1 MKLNERIEQ
10 SIQFGAK
17 EIKIRKE
24 VYNKLNEETK
34 RLLKLNNVKITF
46 DDSVKEFQSI
56 FQGGNKWIEKTLKIT
71 NTIKYGLKT
80 RWII

>member
-10 SIQFGAK
+10 SIILGAK

-34 RLLKLNNVKITF
+34 NLLKLNNVKITF
-46 DDSVKEFQSI
+46 DGNVKEFQSV
-56 FQGGNKWIEKTLKIT
+56 FQGGNK
-71 NTIKYGLKT
+71 
-80 RWII
+80 

>member
-24 VYNKLNEETK
+24 VYSTLKEETK
-34 RLLKLNNVKITF
+34 RLLKLNKVKITF

-56 FQGGNKWIEKTLKIT
+56 F
-71 NTIKYGLKT
+71 
-80 RWII
+80 

>member
-24 VYNKLNEETK
+24 VYNKLNEET
-34 RLLKLNNVKITF
+34 RILLKLNNIKITF
-46 DDSVKEFQSI
+46 DDNVKEFQSI
-56 FQGGNKWIEKTLKIT
+56 F
-71 NTIKYGLKT
+71 
-80 RWII
+80 

>member
-10 SIQFGAK
+10 SIRFEAK

-24 VYNKLNEETK
+24 VYSTLKEETR

-56 FQGGNKWIEKTLKIT
+56 F
-71 NTIKYGLKT
+71 
-80 RWII
+80 

>member
-10 SIQFGAK
+10 AINLGAK
-17 EIKIRKE
+17 KIKIRKE

-46 DDSVKEFQSI
+46 DDNVKEFQSI
-56 FQGGNKWIEKTLKIT
+56 F
-71 NTIKYGLKT
+71 
-80 RWII
+80 

>member
-10 SIQFGAK
+10 SIQLNAK

-46 DDSVKEFQSI
+46 SNDIKEFESI
-56 FQGGNKWIEKTLKIT
+56 F
-71 NTIKYGLKT
+71 
-80 RWII
+80 

>member
-10 SIQFGAK
+10 SIRFEAK

-34 RLLKLNNVKITF
+34 RLLKLNKVKITF
-46 DDSVKEFQSI
+46 SNDVKEFQSI
-56 FQGGNKWIEKTLKIT
+56 F
-71 NTIKYGLKT
+71 
-80 RWII
+80 

>member
-10 SIQFGAK
+10 SIQLNAK

-34 RLLKLNNVKITF
+34 RLLKLNNVKIAF
-46 DDSVKEFQSI
+46 DENVKELEFK
-56 FQGGNKWIEKTLKIT
+56 FK
-71 NTIKYGLKT
+71 
-80 RWII
+80 

>member
-10 SIQFGAK
+10 AINLGAK
-17 EIKIRKE
+17 KIKIKKE
-24 VYNKLNEETK
+24 AYNKLNEETK

-56 FQGGNKWIEKTLKIT
+56 FQGGNK
-71 NTIKYGLKT
+71 
-80 RWII
+80 

>member
-1 MKLNERIEQ
+1 MKEQ
-10 SIQFGAK
+10 DNQYNFGAK

-46 DDSVKEFQSI
+46 SNDIKEFQSI
-56 FQGGNKWIEKTLKIT
+56 FQGGNK
-71 NTIKYGLKT
+71 
-80 RWII
+80 

>member
-1 MKLNERIEQ
+1 MINMKLNERIEQ
-10 SIQFGAK
+10 SIDFGAK

-24 VYNKLNEETK
+24 IYNKLSEETK

-56 FQGGNKWIEKTLKIT
+56 F
-71 NTIKYGLKT
+71 
-80 RWII
+80 

>member
-10 SIQFGAK
+10 SINLGAK

-34 RLLKLNNVKITF
+34 NLLKLNNVKITL

-56 FQGGNKWIEKTLKIT
+56 F
-71 NTIKYGLKT
+71 
-80 RWII
+80 

>member
-10 SIQFGAK
+10 SISLRAR

-24 VYNKLNEETK
+24 VYNKLSEETK

-56 FQGGNKWIEKTLKIT
+56 FQGGNK
-71 NTIKYGLKT
+71 
-80 RWII
+80 

>member
-24 VYNKLNEETK
+24 VYNKLNKETK

-46 DDSVKEFQSI
+46 NDDVKEFQSI
-56 FQGGNKWIEKTLKIT
+56 F
-71 NTIKYGLKT
+71 
-80 RWII
+80 

>member
-1 MKLNERIEQ
+1 MKLDKRIEQ
-10 SIQFGAK
+10 SIQLNAK

-34 RLLKLNNVKITF
+34 RLLKLNKVKITF

-56 FQGGNKWIEKTLKIT
+56 F
-71 NTIKYGLKT
+71 
-80 RWII
+80 

>member
-10 SIQFGAK
+10 AIQFGAK

-46 DDSVKEFQSI
+46 SNDIKEFQSI
-56 FQGGNKWIEKTLKIT
+56 F
-71 NTIKYGLKT
+71 
-80 RWII
+80 

>member
-10 SIQFGAK
+10 SIRFGAK

-46 DDSVKEFQSI
+46 DDGVKEFESI
-56 FQGGNKWIEKTLKIT
+56 F
-71 NTIKYGLKT
+71 
-80 RWII
+80 

>member
-24 VYNKLNEETK
+24 VYNKLSEETK

-46 DDSVKEFQSI
+46 NDDVKEFQSI
-56 FQGGNKWIEKTLKIT
+56 F
-71 NTIKYGLKT
+71 
-80 RWII
+80 

>member
-17 EIKIRKE
+17 EIKIKKE

-46 DDSVKEFQSI
+46 SNDIKEFQSI
-56 FQGGNKWIEKTLKIT
+56 F
-71 NTIKYGLKT
+71 
-80 RWII
+80 